1 MKLQFDRFE
10 ENQDFNLLEG
20 LYDSFFL
27 HLLAAD
33 RPLCLAMQA
42 KQLLVHPLHALE
54 FFFFFL
60 VLLDG

>member
-10 ENQDFNLLEG
+10 ENQDFYLLED
-20 LYDSFFL
+20 LHDSFLL

-42 KQLLVHPLHALE
+42 KQLLLHPLHALK
-54 FFFFFL
+54 FFFFSL